1 LNELTVIE
9 NTYVSKKEEVTGILK
24 QFCKEK
30 FRDLHSSL
38 TVVMVVKSRKMRWTE
53 HVTRMAEN
61 RNAWRD
67 LVQKIRR
74 KETTF
79 KT

>member
-1 LNELTVIE
+1 MKLISGYHPETILLNELTVIE

-38 TVVMVVKSRKMRWTE
+38 TVVMVVKSRKMR
-53 HVTRMAEN
+53 
-61 RNAWRD
+61 
-67 LVQKIRR
+67 
-74 KETTF
+74 
-79 KT
+79 